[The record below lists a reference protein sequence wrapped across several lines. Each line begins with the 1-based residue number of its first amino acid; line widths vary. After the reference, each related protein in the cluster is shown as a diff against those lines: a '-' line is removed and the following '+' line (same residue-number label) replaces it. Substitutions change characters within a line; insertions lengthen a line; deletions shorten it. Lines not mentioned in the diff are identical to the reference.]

1 MELSEYKDL
10 LQDKKP
16 LIQVAMIKQDG
27 IPHVTPLWF
36 DVSDDDLN
44 GSFLNINT
52 ATGRVKSRNI
62 KIGTELALSIV
73 DPEDLYRYIGFQGT
87 VTDVI
92 KGKIADDHIDALA
105 KKYLNKDKY
114 PYRNPN
120 EDRIKIIIKLN
131 TKYGNQ

>member
-16 LIQVAMIKQDG
+16 LVQVAMIKQDG
-27 IPHVTPLWF
+27 TPHVTPLWF

-73 DPEDLYRYIGFQGT
+73 DPENLYRYIGFQGT
-87 VTDVI
+87 VSDVI

-131 TKYGNQ
+131 TKYGNK